1 MTMEGTSDTTLPRR
15 CEVTCPVT
23 PSESLVEKGMVA
35 CFTGQTLPD
44 NICTK
49 LEGGNSIENF
59 SNTESQCKE
68 PSDLSFLLIIPQLLP
83 RLYPFLFPYPLLLSP
98 LWLYGAEVG
107 GSLHFRCLGPGMAT
121 CPSPCVLSKAERT
134 LGVAA

>member
-1 MTMEGTSDTTLPRR
+1 MTMEGTSDTILPRR
-15 CEVTCPVT
+15 CEVTCPAT

-59 SNTESQCKE
+59 SNPESQCKE

-83 RLYPFLFPYPLLLSP
+83 RVVSFLVPISLTAVTSLALWGRGRRVSP
-98 LWLYGAEVG
+98 LQI
-107 GSLHFRCLGPGMAT
+107 LGPRYGYMSFSL
-121 CPSPCVLSKAERT
+121 CP
-134 LGVAA
+134 